1 MVGTSISK
9 NLGVNKQG
17 KTYDDG
23 QRYSVINPSSIQKVD
38 LYIYFVTNAPKNF
51 DDVHYS
57 LFEFLCHFEFF
68 ELFEVFVQI
77 SDNGVQKLYCIF

>member
-57 LFEFLCHFEFF
+57 LFEFLCHFE
-68 ELFEVFVQI
+68 LFEVFVQI
-77 SDNGVQKLYCIF
+77 SDDGVQKLYCIF